1 MAGQG
6 GEEEFGHALHTAGA
20 GGNQIEK
27 ATCRV
32 AQMQFGACRADAGS
46 SMSARDYQELTRLLS
61 TGPLPPSNCV
71 SYKQSLT
78 SEQVKE
84 VAALVEGHATLRGLR
99 LKGCEIDADGAD
111 VSW

>member
-20 GGNQIEK
+20 GGQSNRK
-27 ATCRV
+27 GNLSSGT
-32 AQMQFGACRADAGS
+32 GAVWSLQGAGS

-99 LKGCEIDADGAD
+99 LKGCGIDADGAD